1 MTMSMTG
8 YGRSQQLI
16 GGRDIT
22 VELRA
27 VNHRYFECSVRTP
40 RSYSYLEEKLKS
52 YVQSRVSR
60 GKIDVG
66 VTIQNVEVAAT
77 EVQINEPLAEAYLT
91 ALREMGKKL
100 DIKDD
105 VTVTAMARFAD
116 IFSVRRVQED
126 EDEIWALVQQ
136 VAEEAVD
143 RFLEMRAVE
152 GERLK
157 QDILSRG
164 AHIGE
169 MVEIV
174 KQRSPETLKNYR
186 ERLYQKLREVLED
199 RQIDDARVL
208 TEAAVFADRIAVDEE
223 TVRLESHLLSLEQI
237 LNSEGAVGRKLD
249 FLVQEINREANTI
262 GSKAQDL
269 EIARVVVDI
278 KSEVE
283 KIREQV
289 QNIE

>member
-100 DIKDD
+100 DIADD
-105 VTVTAMARFAD
+105 VTVTAMARFTD
-116 IFSVRRVQED
+116 IFSIRRVQED
-126 EDEIWALVQQ
+126 EDEIWALVEQ
-136 VAEEAVD
+136 VAAEAVD
-143 RFLEMRAVE
+143 RFLEMRAAE

-186 ERLYQKLREVLED
+186 ERLYQKLREILED

-223 TVRLESHLLSLEQI
+223 TVRLESHLTALEQI
-237 LNSEGAVGRKLD
+237 LGSEGAVGRKLD

>member
-100 DIKDD
+100 DIADD
-105 VTVTAMARFAD
+105 VTVTAMARFTD

-126 EDEIWALVQQ
+126 EDEIWALVEQ
-136 VAEEAVD
+136 VASEAVD
-143 RFLEMRAVE
+143 RFLEMRATE

-186 ERLYQKLREVLED
+186 ERLYQKLREILED

-223 TVRLESHLLSLEQI
+223 TVRLESHLASLEQI

>member
-66 VTIQNVEVAAT
+66 VTIQNVEIAAT

-169 MVEIV
+169 MVEAV